1 MDYDDDNDYNDD
13 EGGLGELEKGAYD
26 RMYTTDTIDVKNP
39 KEVFINV
46 LNNNASSFGISDDEL
61 EYIKS
66 EYISNF
72 REIQFKN
79 YNAKGILFGYILYKN
94 KVKNSS
100 EFKKLFDKYKENA
113 DASKADAIRYM
124 RLWKLY
130 LTKSAN

>member
-1 MDYDDDNDYNDD
+1 MDYDDDNDYNDE

-61 EYIKS
+61 DFIKS

-100 EFKKLFDKYKENA
+100 EFQKIFDKYKGNA

-124 RLWKLY
+124 RLWKMY
-130 LTKSAN
+130 LTKSIN